1 MTDALYRLRNELVSE
16 KLPDQRGG
24 SVRGHPSFDTITI
37 VPTWARSLKKHP
49 STGFLRPKTPETYRY
64 RAAQEIERFFTR
76 HVAIYA

>member
-37 VPTWARSLKKHP
+37 VPTWARSLKN
-49 STGFLRPKTPETYRY
+49 TL
-64 RAAQEIERFFTR
+64 
-76 HVAIYA
+76 